1 MVEKILKLEEEEI
14 YVGVDIHIKSWYVTV
29 RTAEIELFKGA
40 IEGKWE
46 QLRNILEKYKGK
58 KTIVVYEAG
67 YFGYWLHDCIVK
79 WGGECIVTPPSLIP
93 QESGNR
99 VKTDKRDSRK
109 LAYYL
114 AKGMLKKIYIPTS
127 EERNHRQVIR
137 RRRQLIGDRIRVQN
151 RIKAELRFFG
161 IEIGKPTGAWTK
173 IYLSNLKRVNLG
185 DKWGQESY
193 NRLIE
198 EYEFLSSQIDKQTT
212 LLKELSQ
219 TQLYKERVKILCSIP
234 GIAIIAAMEI
244 LLELQDV
251 ERFRSSGQLAA
262 YVGLTPSQHSSSN
275 KVRMGNITKT
285 GKNNLRGILIEAAW
299 ILINKDEAMNKKY
312 QRIKLRS
319 GGKRAIVAI
328 ARSLVIRARRILLD
342 ELPYELNRAA

>member
-1 MVEKILKLEEEEI
+1 MDKKLNLESEEI
-14 YVGVDIHIKSWYVTV
+14 YVGVDIHIKTWYVTV
-29 RTAEIELFKGA
+29 RTEEVELFKGA
-40 IEGKWE
+40 IEGTWE
-46 QLRNILEKYKGK
+46 KLKNILEKYKGK

-67 YFGYWLHDCIVK
+67 YFGYSLHDSIVK

-99 VKTDKRDSRK
+99 VKTDKKDSRK
-109 LAYYL
+109 LAHYL
-114 AKGMLKKIYIPTS
+114 AKGMLKKIYVPTP
-127 EERNHRQVIR
+127 EERGHRQVIR
-137 RRRQLIGDRIRVQN
+137 RRRQLIGDRVRVQN

-161 IEIGKPTGAWTK
+161 IDIGKPTGPWSK
-173 IYLSNLKRVNLG
+173 VYICNLKRVNLG
-185 DKWGQESY
+185 NNWGQESY

-198 EYEFLSSQIDKQTT
+198 EYEFLSSQVDKQTK

-219 TQLYKERVKILCSIP
+219 TQLYKERVEILESIP
-234 GIAIIAAMEI
+234 GIGIIAAMEI

-251 ERFRSSGQLAA
+251 SRFRTAEQLAA
-262 YVGLTPSQHSSSN
+262 YVGLTPSQHSSSD
-275 KVRMGNITKT
+275 KVRMGRITGT
-285 GKNNLRGILIEAAW
+285 GKNNLRGILVEAAW

-328 ARSLVIRARRILLD
+328 ARILVIRARRILLD
-342 ELPYELNRAA
+342 EKPYELNRAA